1 MMMLP
6 KTETEY
12 FALDRKHWAEVEDK
26 YVLNSGYVYLGKRHI
41 GHEIRIYVEST
52 KF

>member
-1 MMMLP
+1 MMLP
-6 KTETEY
+6 KNEHEY
-12 FALDRKHWAEVEDK
+12 FALDRKHWNEVPEK

-41 GHEIRIYVEST
+41 GHEIRIYVENN